1 MDTVPVSASSPSA
14 SPHSARPRSGR
25 FDADAPLARLHN
37 AYKRY
42 GKVIALDGIDLELRA
57 GELLALL
64 GPNGAGKSTAIGL
77 LLGLIRADQGR
88 VELFGRDPQQLAARR
103 QVGVMLQNAELP
115 PTLRV
120 GELIRLTSSYY
131 PAPREL
137 AESAELAGVSEL
149 LQRPYEK
156 LSGGQQR
163 RVQFALAICGRP
175 RLLFLDE
182 PTVGMDIDSRRRLWA
197 AMRQQIAE
205 GNSVVLTTH
214 YLEEAEALA
223 DRVCVMAQGR
233 MISEGSVDALRDRVR
248 LKRVRCISRLTPE
261 HVASWPQVSQA
272 RMDGDRLWIST
283 DAAEATVRR
292 LLDADA
298 TLSALE
304 VQQAGLADAFTELT
318 AAADASPANEQ
329 KEAA

>member
-1 MDTVPVSASSPSA
+1 MNAHATASNCHAPTV
-14 SPHSARPRSGR
+14 
-25 FDADAPLARLHN
+25 LARLRAAN
-37 AYKRY
+37 KRY
-42 GKVIALDGIDLELRA
+42 GRIVALDGIDLELRA

-64 GPNGAGKSTAIGL
+64 GPNGAGKSTAINV
-77 LLGLIRADQGR
+77 LLGLIRADSGQ

-115 PTLRV
+115 ETLRV

-131 PAPREL
+131 PAPRDP
-137 AESAELAGVSEL
+137 AETTDLAGVTDL
-149 LQRPYEK
+149 LQRPYAK
-156 LSGGQQR
+156 LSGGQKR

-233 MISEGSVDALRDRVR
+233 MISEGSVDALRARVR

-261 HVASWPQVSQA
+261 HVATWPQVSEA
-272 RMDGDRLWIST
+272 RRDGDRLWIST

-298 TLSALE
+298 GLSALE

-318 AAADASPANEQ
+318 AEDDASTATAQ

>member
-1 MDTVPVSASSPSA
+1 SPDDCQVIVVTFPTAWRRGAGVAWRHSQVEIVMDTVPVSASSPSA

-120 GELIRLTSSYY
+120 GELIRLTS
-131 PAPREL
+131 
-137 AESAELAGVSEL
+137 
-149 LQRPYEK
+149 
-156 LSGGQQR
+156 
-163 RVQFALAICGRP
+163 
-175 RLLFLDE
+175 
-182 PTVGMDIDSRRRLWA
+182 
-197 AMRQQIAE
+197 
-205 GNSVVLTTH
+205 
-214 YLEEAEALA
+214 
-223 DRVCVMAQGR
+223 
-233 MISEGSVDALRDRVR
+233 
-248 LKRVRCISRLTPE
+248 
-261 HVASWPQVSQA
+261 
-272 RMDGDRLWIST
+272 
-283 DAAEATVRR
+283 
-292 LLDADA
+292 
-298 TLSALE
+298 
-304 VQQAGLADAFTELT
+304 
-318 AAADASPANEQ
+318 
-329 KEAA
+329 